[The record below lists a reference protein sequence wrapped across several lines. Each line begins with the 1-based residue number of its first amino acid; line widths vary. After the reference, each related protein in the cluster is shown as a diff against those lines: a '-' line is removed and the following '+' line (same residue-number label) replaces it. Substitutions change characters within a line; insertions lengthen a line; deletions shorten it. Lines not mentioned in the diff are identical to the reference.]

1 MGDKLHSVVCYE
13 LLGRIARGGMAE
25 VYLCRARGAGGYEK
39 LLVVKKIRADLAD
52 SKDFVEMF
60 MDEAAISAQ
69 LQHRGI
75 GQVFD
80 FGRVND
86 TYIIAMEYIHG
97 ISLRDLL
104 RYHGSLDEPPP
115 TAMIAYI
122 MAEVCAALE
131 HAHSK
136 ASWGG
141 APLGIIHRD
150 VNPRNVMISVEGEVK
165 LIDFGIAKAAQRNY
179 MTLGGIKGKVSYMSP
194 EQASGGDIDHRSDIF
209 SAGVVL
215 FEMLTGEKL
224 FDGDNDISVLKRVE
238 RAEVPR
244 PSSLRGDLDPRLEAV
259 CLRALSR
266 HKSARYASARHM
278 QQDLEAVRFAEGFG
292 GWELGDLVRARFA
305 PRLEKVRALVT
316 GERQSGIT
324 GEVLA
329 PPEPVDIFQAEVPRA
344 SGQNDG
350 GPTHLFMAPTV
361 EAMEVG
367 EELAGL
373 PTIVRLDN
381 PGDSTVVDNSGV
393 SFTAHTPPQP
403 SLRPALLAALVVLA
417 AVVASGVTFTLVSGG
432 QLFSA
437 KPPQEPVE
445 EPVQAAAPPAPAAPT
460 ALPPDAGA
468 EQDLPRPEPRRQATP
483 DKGVVQSPDM
493 RQRTKRVKRR
503 PRPRKRRPKQEP
515 LPY

>member
-25 VYLCRARGAGGYEK
+25 VYLCRAQGAGGYEK
-39 LLVVKKIRADLAD
+39 LLVIKKIRADFAD

-104 RYHGSLDEPPP
+104 RYFGGQDEPAPA
-115 TAMIAYI
+115 AMVAYI

-131 HAHSK
+131 HAHTKS
-136 ASWGG
+136 SWSG

-194 EQASGGDIDHRSDIF
+194 EQAAGDEVDHRSDIF
-209 SAGVVL
+209 SAGIVL
-215 FEMLTGEKL
+215 FELLTGQKL
-224 FDGDNDISVLKRVE
+224 FDGENDINVLKRVE
-238 RAEVPR
+238 RAEVPD
-244 PSSLRGDLDPRLEAV
+244 PSSLNSGVDPRLETV
-259 CLRALSR
+259 CLRALSFHR
-266 HKSARYASARHM
+266 SARYASALHM

-292 GWELGDLVRARFA
+292 GWELGELVRTRFA

-316 GERQSGIT
+316 GERKAGIT
-324 GEVLA
+324 GEVLSP
-329 PPEPVDIFQAEVPRA
+329 PPEPDYLFQA
-344 SGQNDG
+344 DG
-350 GPTHLFMAPTV
+350 ARGAGHADDGPTHLFMAPELV
-361 EAMEVG
+361 PG
-367 EELAGL
+367 ESMAEL
-373 PTIVRLDN
+373 PTMVRLD
-381 PGDSTVVDNSGV
+381 PGGEDTVVENSGV
-393 SFTAHTPPQP
+393 SFTERTPRTQT
-403 SLRPALLAALVVLA
+403 LHPALLVVLVVLA
-417 AVVASGVTFTLVSGG
+417 AVVASGVTFWLASGR
-432 QLFSA
+432 QIFSSA
-437 KPPQEPVE
+437 PAPPAAPAPVE
-445 EPVQAAAPPAPAAPT
+445 VTAPAAP
-460 ALPPDAGA
+460 APVPPDAGPL
-468 EQDLPRPEPRRQATP
+468 DLPRPDAVPVQDQA
-483 DKGVVQSPDM
+483 VVQSPDVGHKA
-493 RQRTKRVKRR
+493 RRTRRR
-503 PRPRKRRPKQEP
+503 PRPIKPKPKPKPEP